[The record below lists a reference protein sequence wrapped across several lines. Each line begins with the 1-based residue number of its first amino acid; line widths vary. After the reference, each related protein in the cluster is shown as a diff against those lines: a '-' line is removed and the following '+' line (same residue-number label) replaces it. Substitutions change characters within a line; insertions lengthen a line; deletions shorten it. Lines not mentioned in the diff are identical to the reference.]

1 MWKCEEARTAKS
13 TSKMKNDAGELIL
26 PDLKIS
32 YRVTIFNT
40 MWYWC
45 QKRPIEQRN
54 GVETQNH
61 SSAMEPQRLACIHT
75 GHANKSLNHC

>member
-26 PDLKIS
+26 PDLKMS

-40 MWYWC
+40 MWYWG
-45 QKRPIEQRN
+45 QEGPIEQCN

-61 SSAMEPQRLACIHT
+61 SSAVEPQRLARIHT